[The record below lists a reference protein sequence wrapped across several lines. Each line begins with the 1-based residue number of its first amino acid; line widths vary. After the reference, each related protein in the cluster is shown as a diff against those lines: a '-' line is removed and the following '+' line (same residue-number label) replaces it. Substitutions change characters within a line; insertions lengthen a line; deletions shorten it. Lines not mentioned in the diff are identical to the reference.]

1 MTPATTQLRTN
12 DADGTAV
19 ETTEHMDEAVG
30 AATVALKGRL
40 DSLEAQGLRDTVRR
54 LISGGCRRMAIDLTD
69 VTFIDSAGLAVLVRT
84 HRELQASGG
93 ELTLIRPSGEN
104 ANRIFQLT
112 QFDQIFT
119 MRDAAPE
126 E

>member
-1 MTPATTQLRTN
+1 
-12 DADGTAV
+12 
-19 ETTEHMDEAVG
+19 MDEAAG
-30 AATVALKGRL
+30 TATVALRGRL
-40 DSLEAQGLRDTVRR
+40 DSLEAQGLRDTVGR
-54 LISGGCRRMAIDLTD
+54 LTAGDCRRMVIDLTG

-93 ELTLIRPSGEN
+93 ELILVRPTGAD

-119 MRDAAPE
+119 MRDASPQE
-126 E
+126 

>member
-1 MTPATTQLRTN
+1 MTPAITQLRTD

-19 ETTEHMDEAVG
+19 ETTEHMDQAVG
-30 AATVALKGRL
+30 AATVTLKGRL

-54 LISGGCRRMAIDLTD
+54 LISSGCRQMSIDLTE

-93 ELTLIRPSGEN
+93 ELVLVRPSGEN